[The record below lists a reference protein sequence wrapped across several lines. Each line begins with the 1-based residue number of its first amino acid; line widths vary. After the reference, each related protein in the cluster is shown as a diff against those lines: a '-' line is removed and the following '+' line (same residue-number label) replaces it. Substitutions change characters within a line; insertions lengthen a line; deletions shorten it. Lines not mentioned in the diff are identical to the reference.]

1 MFWNFRPVVVP
12 TPSLVFLKTIVFRIE
27 NSLYFKK
34 KELNRGCQ
42 KQNICNSAIII
53 LRQEMFNFYETVNL
67 FPWSI
72 KTKDKEFY
80 HQIYAKPLL
89 LPSVETLKLFYA
101 PTKPFYVTNS
111 TTWNVLLKSKS
122 SFYVK
127 QVLPCNKE
135 ILRSWL

>member
-1 MFWNFRPVVVP
+1 MIYYGSVKLINHNQAVDANFSIFDDEFW
-12 TPSLVFLKTIVFRIE
+12 VFLKTIVFIIE

-34 KELNRGCQ
+34 KEWNRGCQ

-53 LRQEMFNFYETVNL
+53 LRQKMFNFYETVNL

-122 SFYVK
+122 SF
-127 QVLPCNKE
+127 
-135 ILRSWL
+135 